1 MKNLFAL
8 FSAKKEKNELNTCS
22 FVIIGP
28 NDLRKIRGGGQPA
41 NRDDINI
48 IIAD

>member
-8 FSAKKEKNELNTCS
+8 FSAKKVKVSLKDFEFEVL
-22 FVIIGP
+22 GQ
-28 NDLRKIRGGGQPA
+28 NDLRKIRGGGQP
-41 NRDDINI
+41 IIHEENI

>member
-8 FSAKKEKNELNTCS
+8 FSAKKIKTALNNYT
-22 FVIIGP
+22 FVVIGP
-28 NDLRKIRGGGQPA
+28 NDLRKIRGGGHPA

-48 IIAD
+48 VIAD